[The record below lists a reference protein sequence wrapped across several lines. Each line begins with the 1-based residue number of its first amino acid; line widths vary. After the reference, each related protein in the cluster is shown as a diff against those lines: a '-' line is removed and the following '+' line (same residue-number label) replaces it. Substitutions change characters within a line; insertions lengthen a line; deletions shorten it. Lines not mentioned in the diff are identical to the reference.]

1 MFQQI
6 LTPTGSM
13 FTTILL
19 ALIPLAALLF
29 MLAVLRMTAWLATII
44 AGAITILI
52 AIYGW
57 HAPAGQ
63 SLQSYLYGGLQGAWT
78 IDWITFWGLIIF
90 NTLVLTG
97 DFDRFKSWMIN
108 QATVDVRI
116 QTLMLAWAFGALL
129 EGLVGFGYPWAVV
142 VPILVGLG
150 IVDLEAIRVAALAN
164 NAPVSYGALGSP
176 VLALAA
182 VTGLPLLSLSASIGD
197 MVAILAILPPFVLI
211 YLVSGWDGL
220 AEAWPLALVGSFSYI
235 IGQWPVAHYL
245 GPYLP
250 DLSGA
255 LVSFWVLLLFVKVW
269 KPKNIRAF
277 GGKIIS
283 EQQARVEAA
292 SQSRSA
298 GTVGGVSG
306 TKGGSQDL
314 GPGGA
319 FRAWLPYIILIVV
332 VVLWTG
338 PWSHLPGK
346 FAHKWTVSAIS
357 SVTHKPIAST
367 FNFNPLSGGTSIL
380 ASWIL
385 IVLFLRPSGEILKKV
400 FARTFKQMWGALL
413 VAFFIFAVAYLFV
426 FAGLANSLAFGFSK
440 VGWAFVILA
449 PILGWIGV
457 ALSGSNTST
466 NAMFGPIQAVAGK
479 LLGLPV
485 LLAPTLNSLG
495 AEVGKPI
502 APQTASVGVSTSRF
516 VRSEGEVIRHNMS
529 WTLIVLGYLILI
541 GLLFYFVF
549 PNAMTIK

>member
-6 LTPTGSM
+6 LAPTGSLWS
-13 FTTILL
+13 TILL
-19 ALIPLAALLF
+19 ALVPLAALLF

-44 AGAITILI
+44 AGVITILI
-52 AIYGW
+52 AVYGW
-57 HAPAGQ
+57 HAP
-63 SLQSYLYGGLQGAWT
+63 LQDSMRSYFYGGLQGAWT

-97 DFDRFKSWMIN
+97 DFDRFKTWMVN

-182 VTGLPLLSLSASIGD
+182 VTGLPLLALSASIGD
-197 MVAILAILPPFVLI
+197 MVAVLALLPPFVLI

-220 AEAWPLALVGSFSYI
+220 KEAWPLALVGSFSYI
-235 IGQWPVAHYL
+235 IGQWPAAHYL

-255 LVSFWVLLLFVKVW
+255 LVSFWVLFFFVKVW
-269 KPKNIRAF
+269 RPKNIRAF
-277 GGKIIS
+277 GGKIIPPAEVKAVTASS
-283 EQQARVEAA
+283 EV
-292 SQSRSA
+292 S
-298 GTVGGVSG
+298 TGGV
-306 TKGGSQDL
+306 
-314 GPGGA
+314 
-319 FRAWLPYIILIVV
+319 FRAWLPYIILIIV

-338 PWSHLPGK
+338 PWSHVPGMHS
-346 FAHKWTVSAIS
+346 HKWSISAIS
-357 SVTHKPIAST
+357 SVTNKPISST
-367 FNFNPLSGGTSIL
+367 FNFNPFSGGTSIL
-380 ASWIL
+380 ASWLL
-385 IVLFLRPSGEILKKV
+385 IIVFLRPSLKILGQV

-413 VAFFIFAVAYLFV
+413 VAFFIFAIAYIFV
-426 FAGLANSLAFGFSK
+426 FAGMANSLAYGFSK
-440 VGWAFVILA
+440 FGWAFVIMA

-466 NAMFGPIQAVAGK
+466 NAMFGPIQAVTGR
-479 LLGLPV
+479 LLNLPV

-516 VRSEGEVIRHNMS
+516 VRSEGEVIRHNMV
-529 WTLIVLGYLILI
+529 WTLAVLGYLILI

-549 PNAMTIK
+549 PKEMSL

>member
-13 FTTILL
+13 WSTILL
-19 ALIPLAALLF
+19 ALVPLAALLF

-57 HAPAGQ
+57 HAPAGG
-63 SLQSYLYGGLQGAWT
+63 SLLSYFYGGLQGAWT

-97 DFDRFKSWMIN
+97 DFDRFKTWMVN

-220 AEAWPLALVGSFSYI
+220 VEAWPLAIVGSLSYI
-235 IGQWPVAHYL
+235 VGQWPVAHFL

-255 LVSFWVLLLFVKVW
+255 LVSFWVLFLFVKVW
-269 KPKNIRAF
+269 RPKNIRAF

-283 EQQARVEAA
+283 EQHARAEAA
-292 SQSRSA
+292 TQSVGDESRS
-298 GTVGGVSG
+298 VSVSG
-306 TKGGSQDL
+306 KNTTQDTGS
-314 GPGGA
+314 A
-319 FRAWLPYIILIVV
+319 FRAWLPYIILIAVV
-332 VVLWTG
+332 VAWTG

-346 FAHKWTVSAIS
+346 FAHKWSVAAIS
-357 SVTHKPIAST
+357 SVTHKSMAST

-385 IVLFLRPSGEILKKV
+385 IVLFLRPSGEVLKKV

-426 FAGLANSLAFGFSK
+426 FAGIANSLAYGFSK

-466 NAMFGPIQAVAGK
+466 NAMFGPIQAVAGR

-516 VRSEGEVIRHNMS
+516 VRSEGEVIRHNMA

-541 GLLFYFVF
+541 GLLFYFVL
-549 PNAMTIK
+549 PGAMSIK